1 MSNRFPHWQRALTI
15 VIPLA
20 VAVAAVLALSR
31 DARRPSGDA
40 AAPPPAPVEA
50 LRYDA
55 EYPSI
60 RYAQTEPTDRIAE
73 LRTSLASGAARLA
86 FGAAGRGWLDPLLA
100 ALEIDP
106 ASQVLV
112 FSRTSLQ
119 SRRIH
124 PSTPRAIYFNDDVY
138 VAWVRDGPI
147 EIAATDP
154 RLGVNYY
161 LLEQT
166 PAAPAFERE
175 FSRCLS
181 CHDSYSL
188 SGGGVPRFIVGSGY
202 TGANGELVSHEG
214 WILVTDRTPFKSRWG
229 GWSVTGRHGAEV
241 HLGNV
246 IIRDLADFQRLEEL
260 RVGNIEALDGLFDVR
275 PYRATTSDIVALLV
289 LEHQVNA
296 QNEIVRFSWDAR
308 TALAADAGAAPS
320 PATLERIEAAAEPLL
335 ETLLFVDAI
344 DYTSP
349 VSGSPQFVAQFAARA
364 ARDGQGRSLR
374 DLDLVTRLFK
384 YPLSYTIYSPSFDA
398 LPETAKA
405 LLYRRLAAILRG
417 VDGGA
422 AFAGIAAADRAAI
435 LDILTATK
443 PDFASTLG
451 N

>member
-1 MSNRFPHWQRALTI
+1 MQSRFLRPW
-15 VIPLA
+15 PLSA
-20 VAVAAVLALSR
+20 TVAVLAAAGLVAAYLYSR
-31 DARRPSGDA
+31 EDAPEAGAQGPA
-40 AAPPPAPVEA
+40 AVEP
-50 LRYDA
+50 LRYDT

-60 RYAQTEPTDRIAE
+60 RYAQTRPTDRVAQ
-73 LRTSLASGAARLA
+73 LQARLASGEAQLTFEAT
-86 FGAAGRGWLDPLLA
+86 GRGWLDSLLA

-106 ASQVLV
+106 SSQVLV

-138 VAWVRDGPI
+138 VAWVQDGPI
-147 EIAATDP
+147 EIAAADP
-154 RLGVNYY
+154 ELGVTYY
-161 LLEQT
+161 MLEQT
-166 PAAPAFERE
+166 PATPAFERE
-175 FSRCLS
+175 LSRCLS

-202 TGANGELVSHEG
+202 TGTSGELVSHEG

-229 GWSVTGRHGAEV
+229 GWYVTGQHGDQA
-241 HLGNV
+241 HLGNM
-246 IIRDLADFQRLEEL
+246 IIRDFADFQRLEEL
-260 RVGNIEALDGLFDVR
+260 RVGNVDKLDGLFDVR
-275 PYRATTSDIVALLV
+275 PYRTNTSDIVALLV

-308 TALAADAGAAPS
+308 AALAADGGAAPS
-320 PATLERIEAAAEPLL
+320 AATLESIRTAAEPLL

-344 DYTSP
+344 DYAAP
-349 VSGSPQFVAQFAARA
+349 VSGVPEFVAQFAARA

-374 DLDLVTRLFK
+374 DLDLETRLLE

-405 LLYRRLAAILRG
+405 VLYRRLAAILRG
-417 VDGGA
+417 EDGGA

-435 LDILTATK
+435 LEILTATK
-443 PDFASTLG
+443 PAFARVAAG
-451 N
+451 E

>member
-1 MSNRFPHWQRALTI
+1 LAIAL
-15 VIPLA
+15 
-20 VAVAAVLALSR
+20 AAVLALW
-31 DARRPSGDA
+31 RRPSGDA
-40 AAPPPAPVEA
+40 AAPPAPAET
-50 LRYDA
+50 LRYDT

-60 RYAQTEPTDRIAE
+60 RYAQTAPTDRVAE
-73 LRTSLASGAARLA
+73 LRTRLASGAARLV
-86 FGAAGRGWLDPLLA
+86 FDAAGRGWLDSLLEG
-100 ALEIDP
+100 LEIDP

-147 EIAATDP
+147 EIAAADP
-154 RLGVNYY
+154 LLGVNYY
-161 LLEQT
+161 MLEQT
-166 PAAPAFERE
+166 PAAPVLERE

-202 TGANGELVSHEG
+202 TGTNGELVSHEG

-229 GWSVTGRHGAEV
+229 GWYVTGRHGDQV

-260 RVGNIEALDGLFDVR
+260 RISNVDTLDGLLDIR
-275 PYRATTSDIVALLV
+275 PYRASTSDIVALLV

-296 QNEIVRFSWDAR
+296 QNEIVRFSWDTH
-308 TALAADAGAAPS
+308 TALAADGGASPS

-349 VSGSPQFVAQFAARA
+349 VSGSPEFLAQFAARA
-364 ARDGQGRSLR
+364 VRDSQGRSLR
-374 DLDLVTRLFK
+374 DLDLETRLFK
-384 YPLSYTIYSPSFDA
+384 YPLSYTIYSPSFAA
-398 LPETAKA
+398 LPEAAKA
-405 LLYRRLAAILRG
+405 VLYRRLAAILRG
-417 VDGGA
+417 VDAGA
-422 AFAGIAAADRAAI
+422 AFAGITAADRAAI
-435 LDILTATK
+435 LDILTGTK
-443 PDFASTLG
+443 PDFAATLG